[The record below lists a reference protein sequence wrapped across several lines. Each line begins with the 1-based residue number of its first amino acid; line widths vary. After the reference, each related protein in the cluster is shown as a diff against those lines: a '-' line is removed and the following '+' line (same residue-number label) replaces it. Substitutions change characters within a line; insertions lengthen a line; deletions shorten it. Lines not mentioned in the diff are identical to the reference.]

1 MSTEEKIKELEEAL
15 SSSSLSKQ
23 EYLRVQAVLLKHRG
37 YKRKEIALIV
47 GKSFN
52 ALEEWITKYN
62 KQGLDGLRTR
72 HPKNPNSARLTY
84 AQKDKI
90 KEIIN
95 KFKPKD
101 YGFLRDFWDIPTLKR
116 LVQSEFGVE
125 YKGIS
130 SYRRLFDYCGF
141 SYQKV
146 QFVDKRQNKE
156 ELDTFKK
163 KYRMRSKTGTI
174 TMSW

>member
-1 MSTEEKIKELEEAL
+1 MSKEEKIKELEKAM
-15 SSSSLSKQ
+15 SSAALSKQ
-23 EYLRVQAVLLKHRG
+23 EYIRVQAVLLKHRG
-37 YKRKEIALIV
+37 YHRKEIALIV

-52 ALEEWITKYN
+52 ALEEWITNYN
-62 KQGLDGLRTR
+62 KKGLDGLLTKA
-72 HPKNPNSARLTY
+72 PKTPNSAKLTY
-84 AQKDKI
+84 SQKDKI

-95 KFKPKD
+95 KHKPKD
-101 YGFLRDFWDIPTLKR
+101 YGLIKDFWDIPTLKR
-116 LVQSEFGVE
+116 LVESEFGVE
-125 YKGIS
+125 YKGMS

-156 ELDTFKK
+156 ELDSFKK

>member
-1 MSTEEKIKELEEAL
+1 MS
-15 SSSSLSKQ
+15 SCYLSKQ
-23 EYLRVQAVLLKHRG
+23 EYIRIQAVLLKHRR
-37 YKRKEIALIV
+37 YKRKEIAQIV

-52 ALEEWITKYN
+52 ALEEWITNYN
-62 KQGLDGLRTR
+62 KKGLDGLLTR
-72 HPKNPNSARLTY
+72 SPKNPNNAKLTY
-84 AQKDKI
+84 SQKDKI

-101 YGFLRDFWDIPTLKR
+101 YGLLKDFWDIPTLKR

-156 ELDTFKK
+156 DLDRFKK
-163 KYRMRSKTGTI
+163 RYKMRSKTVTI